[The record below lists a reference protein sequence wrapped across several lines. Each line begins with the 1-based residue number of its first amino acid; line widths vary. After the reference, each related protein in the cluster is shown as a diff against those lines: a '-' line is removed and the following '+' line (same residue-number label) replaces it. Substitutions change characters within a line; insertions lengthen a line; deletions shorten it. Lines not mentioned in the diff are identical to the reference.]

1 MKEVVTSRSPVGTAE
16 QREGGGG
23 SSSVTLE
30 DLSRGTKGSLLW
42 VEEEGGGEGRVAWI
56 SITR

>member
-16 QREGGGG
+16 QGEGGGE

-42 VEEEGGGEGRVAWI
+42 VEEGGEGRVAWI